1 MPWIST
7 GTSLGQ
13 NKLLKGHAQHH
24 QKEKDVLVSEL
35 TLEELAVTVSQVTP
49 GRTRGI
55 GALSKGSGKLLGLTF
70 MACYGLLA
78 RVGLCIKVH
87 TVW

>member
-7 GTSLGQ
+7 GTFLRQ
-13 NKLLKGHAQHH
+13 NKLLKGCPPHY

-55 GALSKGSGKLLGLTF
+55 DALSKGSGKLLDLTLMMF
-70 MACYGLLA
+70 WLVMGCWFEL
-78 RVGLCIKVH
+78 VNV
-87 TVW
+87 

>member
-7 GTSLGQ
+7 ETSLRQ
-13 NKLLKGHAQHH
+13 NKLLKGRPRHN

-49 GRTRGI
+49 GRTRRI
-55 GALSKGSGKLLGLTF
+55 DALSTHCFKGFWQTLGPDFHDVL
-70 MACYGLLA
+70 ACYGLLA
-78 RVGLCIKVH
+78 
-87 TVW
+87 